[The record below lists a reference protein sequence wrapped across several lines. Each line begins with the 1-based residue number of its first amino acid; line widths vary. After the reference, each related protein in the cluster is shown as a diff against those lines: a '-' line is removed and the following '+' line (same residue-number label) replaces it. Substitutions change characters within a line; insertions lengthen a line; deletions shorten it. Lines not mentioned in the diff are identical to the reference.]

1 MYIPSPLAPS
11 HHLSSR
17 ATSLIPQQTL
27 HLSHLP
33 LPNPTIMAT
42 PKPNPA
48 VATLSEYKAGKR
60 PLPYWLLNVPEPQW
74 PSQCPAFLTDISPRN
89 LEIINC
95 PAAEFRRLTWPEVQA
110 TIKANRIDDFRRAPL
125 YVYFLRSSWVFC
137 FFLWM
142 KA

>member
-1 MYIPSPLAPS
+1 
-11 HHLSSR
+11 
-17 ATSLIPQQTL
+17 
-27 HLSHLP
+27 
-33 LPNPTIMAT
+33 MAT
-42 PKPNPA
+42 PKPDPA

-74 PSQCPAFLTDISPRN
+74 PSQCPAFLADISPRN

-125 YVYFLRSSWVFC
+125 CVFFFFSFAAFLGIL
-137 FFLWM
+137 FLLVDEGM
-142 KA
+142 SEF